1 MYVFVL
7 CKTLRTVFFSARL
20 RPLHFLHN
28 EFVPGRQNER
38 HDSRYATI
46 AYLTKRTDYYIYA
59 AAVAVSRI
67 PKHRPAAIVIV
78 PTIYRSTTGIIKK
91 ESSKRT
97 TRTVSR
103 YTGVPNT
110 SESNFGRHTYL
121 RNGRDTR
128 ARSSTSHNFVI
139 VGRFY
144 NVLRNRCTAT
154 YHGITR
160 PK

>member
-1 MYVFVL
+1 VYVFVL

-110 SESNFGRHTYL
+110 ANPISAAIRISVTDATHARGRRRRIISLLSVGFITSL
-121 RNGRDTR
+121 GIG
-128 ARSSTSHNFVI
+128 ARPPTTV
-139 VGRFY
+139 
-144 NVLRNRCTAT
+144 
-154 YHGITR
+154 
-160 PK
+160 